1 MTEISDKDLELLVMD
16 LMKQEN
22 IQEAAPTAPV
32 YRLAETLA
40 LKKITHL
47 RSLAR
52 ALQVKNYGKLPRE
65 ELTAG
70 IIKELTSLR
79 QLRSIFFLLDEEEM
93 KFFQEAAS
101 KKQLIR
107 DKVLPAQYYLAR
119 EMGLL
124 QSFYHE
130 DKLYFVVPQ
139 EIQDAYRQLL
149 TTNFLEEKQFSN
161 LLQTYAA
168 AAVSLYGVISQADL
182 VTRFNRENQRQ
193 TTVDELFARLLIY
206 VERKS
211 GYCFYHEYIVSDFFE
226 EDDFQGVEELLK
238 ARSLKPPYNPPR
250 EEFLRY
256 ADWTYYEQTPQIIA
270 LQAYLADRMPDD
282 SQVLDL
288 VDEIHDMADAGVKMQ
303 KYQDLLEKSDI
314 EFKNKDELKE
324 FYDLLTGVINNTRLW
339 WNHGHTP
346 AEIFNHMS
354 PGKPPI
360 PDKSPIPGKT
370 LLASPKIGRN
380 DPCPCGSGK
389 KYKQC
394 CGK

>member
-1 MTEISDKDLELLVMD
+1 MTEISDKDLELLVTD
-16 LMKQEN
+16 LVKKEN

-32 YRLAETLA
+32 YRLAEILA

-52 ALQVKNYGKLPRE
+52 AVQVKNYGKLPRE

-107 DKVLPAQYYLAR
+107 NKVLPAQYYLVR

-124 QSFYHE
+124 QSFYHQ

-139 EIQDAYRQLL
+139 EIRDAYRQLL
-149 TTNFLEEKQFSN
+149 TTDFLEEKQFSI
-161 LLQTYAA
+161 LLQTYAS

-182 VTRFNRENQRQ
+182 VARFNQENQRQ
-193 TTVDELFARLLIY
+193 TTVSELFARLLIY
-206 VERKS
+206 VERKF
-211 GYCFYHEYIVSDFFE
+211 GYCFYQEYIVSDMFE
-226 EDDFQGVEELLK
+226 EDDFQGVQDLLK
-238 ARSLKPPYNPPR
+238 ARSLKPRYNPPR

-256 ADWTYYEQTPQIIA
+256 ADWTYYEQTPQILA
-270 LQAYLADRMPDD
+270 LQDYLADHLSDE
-282 SQVLDL
+282 SKVLDL

-303 KYQDLLEKSDI
+303 KYQDLVEKSGI
-314 EFKNKDELKE
+314 TFKDMDKMMA
-324 FYDLLTGVINNTRLW
+324 FYDLLSGVINNTRLW

-346 AEIFNHMS
+346 TEIVNLMS

-360 PDKSPIPGKT
+360 PGKSPIPDKT